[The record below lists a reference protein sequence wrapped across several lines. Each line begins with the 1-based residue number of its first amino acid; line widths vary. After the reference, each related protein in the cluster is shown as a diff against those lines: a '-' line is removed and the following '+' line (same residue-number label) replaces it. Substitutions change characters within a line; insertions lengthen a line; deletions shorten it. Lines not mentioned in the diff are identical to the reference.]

1 MRSSGTRSHK
11 SAFKAM
17 GDTNLVRK
25 LRMFLFR
32 QYFRLSRPMTLGV
45 RALVRNT
52 EGQILLI
59 RHTYTVG

>member
-1 MRSSGTRSHK
+1 
-11 SAFKAM
+11 M